1 MKISI
6 QTNNLNTLREVVNSN
21 CDEIR
26 FGSEFC
32 EWKIPN
38 LSVLI
43 KALNIVKEH
52 NKKFTYII
60 PKISSTNLEKI
71 KKQLDFLREYK
82 CRIVINDLG
91 ILNMVTQETKLFL
104 HLGRQLVYIAARCPW
119 ISFDS
124 VRWIE
129 KKRLEKMY
137 YQTSLNFDPMID
149 FLNEFNIKSAD
160 VDWIPQSFQ
169 YYRDLRK
176 KGINISLYLH
186 LIPITLT
193 RKCHI
198 ARFFQETNPEN
209 CSKPC
214 NEKSLFLKQK
224 IMQMEF
230 FLWDNAVFRYIEPSR
245 EEIKSVKS
253 TVNEFIIMVNP
264 ITTIENQME
273 INKFISKLQL

>member
-1 MKISI
+1 MRVSI

-38 LSVLI
+38 LPVLT

-52 NKKFTYII
+52 NKQFTYIT

-71 KKQLDFLREYK
+71 KTQLDFLKEYK

-91 ILNMVTQETKLFL
+91 ILNIVTQENRLFP

-124 VRWIE
+124 GRWIE
-129 KKRLEKMY
+129 KKRLEKIY
-137 YQTSLNFDPMID
+137 YQTSLNFEPMID
-149 FLNEFNIKSAD
+149 FLNDVKIKSAD

-169 YYRDLRK
+169 HYQDLGKR
-176 KGINISLYLH
+176 GINLSIYLH

-230 FLWDNAVFRYIEPSR
+230 FLWDNAVFRYLEPSR
-245 EEIKSVKS
+245 EEIKRVRSK
-253 TVNEFIIMVNP
+253 VNEFIIMVNP
-264 ITTIENQME
+264 ITKMENQVE
-273 INKFISKLQL
+273 INNFISNLQL

>member
-1 MKISI
+1 MRVSI
-6 QTNNLNTLREVVNSN
+6 QTDNLNKLKEAVNCN
-21 CDEIR
+21 CDEVR

-32 EWKIPN
+32 EWKIPS
-38 LSVLI
+38 LTVLK
-43 KALNIVKEH
+43 KALKIVTSH
-52 NKKFTYII
+52 NKKFTYIT
-60 PKISSTNLEKI
+60 PKISSTNLKKI
-71 KKQLDFLREYK
+71 KKQLDFLRDYK

-91 ILNMVTQETKLFL
+91 VLNIITQESDLFP

-124 VRWIE
+124 DRWTE
-129 KKRLEKMY
+129 KKRLEKSY
-137 YQTSLNFDPMID
+137 HQTSLNFDPMID
-149 FLNEFNIKSAD
+149 FLNDFNIHSAD

-169 YYRDLRK
+169 YYKDLRK
-176 KGINISLYLH
+176 KGIDLSIYLH

-224 IMQMEF
+224 IMQLEL

-245 EEIKSVKS
+245 EEIKSLRNK
-253 TVNEFIIMVNP
+253 VNEFIIMLNS
-264 ITTIENQME
+264 ITKLENRVE
-273 INKFISKLQL
+273 INDFISNLQL